1 MLNHIMHF
9 CVLFQAASAVG
20 SEDSRI
26 DKVKQLEIEIDGKIG
41 EANGQVDQPETH
53 KSRSEELSDD
63 ELERRRNALLQQL
76 HDETD

>member
-1 MLNHIMHF
+1 MHF
-9 CVLFQAASAVG
+9 ILFQAASGGG

-26 DKVKQLEIEIDGKIG
+26 DKVKQLEVENDGKIPEG
-41 EANGQVDQPETH
+41 ANGQVDQPEVH

>member
-1 MLNHIMHF
+1 MHF
-9 CVLFQAASAVG
+9 HILFQAASGGG

-26 DKVKQLEIEIDGKIG
+26 DKVKQLEVENDGKITEG
-41 EANGQVDQPETH
+41 ANGQVDQPETH